1 MFVGTKIH
9 TGGGGV
15 LIQLARWT
23 LPRVLTFVN
32 APFCRF
38 QMNSIDW
45 NQFHTPQ
52 EAIEYCEGAIGQDP
66 PKWAEGYQ
74 AINCFRRRLSSLT
87 QPLGAGLMTPYHL
100 ELIRQTFDG
109 LFRPSSPDSAGKDLL
124 LDIGGE
130 EDEPEREEPSS
141 PAPAATHTAPGAP
154 PAPTPTAPKAPTALT
169 ARPTTPASGAVE
181 HKDKGTGAARPIL
194 DDDDVP
200 SPPKPKKAAPAAAKP
215 KKDREAPEEARR
227 RPRWPPMEI
236 SSSSSDEG
244 GRAPE
249 PKAKAERK
257 RARPTDPDDFSPE
270 AARQV
275 LQAHVLLSSI
285 DPCPSLA
292 RPLAYERLGAIV
304 EWFEKLGAAVLFSI
318 IVQTSALDEA
328 RYQVVDGS
336 HRFQVARIIVDPR
349 RVSELPPEITAEQ
362 RTELRQRVEKLN
374 KLHPRSGRSL
384 ARCLRP
390 HNNAPLPP
398 AQHLKEDYIDVAVYN
413 TLDPEAM
420 LELQHRVNLLTHDA
434 RFGSS
439 TFDVLLN
446 LKRASLQA
454 PKRYIRED
462 PDFATHLEP
471 ALKELH
477 FPKGEDAPAK
487 LVKILECFSLE
498 MLCALSQLPVERQP
512 SATNLWRIFEARDA
526 EMNRWLARA
535 MLEGSFS
542 GSEATSTAAADLK
555 KPIRQAE
562 QTFMLLEAHDAAEVA
577 AGDHPPVL
585 YLPPD
590 EAAREILR
598 CHLVRTETFAFMN
611 CLNVRPFPFRKGKVR
626 LPAFS
631 EELGCPFERLNETD
645 VGNMPQEITFMDGRR
660 LSEFELV
667 LGYWLGW
674 CAAQLPPAMQDYLMP
689 EHCPYARLWEE
700 MGHHDIPRASK
711 RMLKTVDRELR
722 EERRALRE
730 EAASEHPEPPK
741 SEPAKRATLKALLSQ
756 AEPTSEAEAKA
767 AEADDEY
774 EVKACALPPESA
786 TEEAQPSPNPAIT
799 TLAHRAIHWLIHLH
813 SAFSGSLLRLK
824 LSPRPILLQFAGQFF
839 PHHPSFPQVPEL
851 SSHIHSSHSANI
863 LFVPAISS
871 QTLDS
876 IDSRVNSYP
885 FLPYFIHQ
893 RFSPNQLHH
902 LIPYPAHLH

>member
-1 MFVGTKIH
+1 
-9 TGGGGV
+9 
-15 LIQLARWT
+15 
-23 LPRVLTFVN
+23 
-32 APFCRF
+32 
-38 QMNSIDW
+38 MNSIDW
-45 NQFHTPQ
+45 NQFHTPKK
-52 EAIEYCEGAIGQDP
+52 P
-66 PKWAEGYQ
+66 
-74 AINCFRRRLSSLT
+74 LSIARVRSARTPEMGRGLPGDQLLPST
-87 QPLGAGLMTPYHL
+87 PLLPHPAVGRGLMTPHHL

-141 PAPAATHTAPGAP
+141 PAPPPRTPHQERP

-215 KKDREAPEEARR
+215 KKDREAPKKARR
-227 RPRWPPMEI
+227 RPRWPPSPRRRPPRRRRPRPRPPPPARRKPGPPHEAKEAAEAKG
-236 SSSSSDEG
+236 SDDAPRRTPGRGTGTSTRPQWRSPPRRRTRAAVPRTQGE
-244 GRAPE
+244 GRAQ
-249 PKAKAERK
+249 

-275 LQAHVLLSSI
+275 LQGSSISLSEKCHGKRAHVLLSSI

-349 RVSELPPEITAEQ
+349 RGGEAQQATPQI
-362 RTELRQRVEKLN
+362 R
-374 KLHPRSGRSL
+374 
-384 ARCLRP
+384 
-390 HNNAPLPP
+390 
-398 AQHLKEDYIDVAVYN
+398 QHLKEDYIDVAVYN

-446 LKRASLQA
+446 LKRASLQ
-454 PKRYIRED
+454 RYIRED

-577 AGDHPPVL
+577 AGDHPP
-585 YLPPD
+585 
-590 EAAREILR
+590 
-598 CHLVRTETFAFMN
+598 
-611 CLNVRPFPFRKGKVR
+611 GKVR

-631 EELGCPFERLNETD
+631 EELGELGCPFERLNETD

-660 LSEFELV
+660 LR
-667 LGYWLGW
+667 
-674 CAAQLPPAMQDYLMP
+674 DYLMP

-700 MGHHDIPRASK
+700 MGHHDIP
-711 RMLKTVDRELR
+711 
-722 EERRALRE
+722 
-730 EAASEHPEPPK
+730 
-741 SEPAKRATLKALLSQ
+741 
-756 AEPTSEAEAKA
+756 
-767 AEADDEY
+767 
-774 EVKACALPPESA
+774 
-786 TEEAQPSPNPAIT
+786 
-799 TLAHRAIHWLIHLH
+799 
-813 SAFSGSLLRLK
+813 
-824 LSPRPILLQFAGQFF
+824 
-839 PHHPSFPQVPEL
+839 
-851 SSHIHSSHSANI
+851 
-863 LFVPAISS
+863 VPAS
-871 QTLDS
+871 
-876 IDSRVNSYP
+876 
-885 FLPYFIHQ
+885 
-893 RFSPNQLHH
+893 
-902 LIPYPAHLH
+902 AC

>member
-1 MFVGTKIH
+1 MFVGGTKIH

-130 EDEPEREEPSS
+130 EDAR
-141 PAPAATHTAPGAP
+141 TRGALVSRP
-154 PAPTPTAPKAPTALT
+154 RRHAHRTRSAPAPTPTAPKAPTALT
-169 ARPTTPASGAVE
+169 AQ
-181 HKDKGTGAARPIL
+181 
-194 DDDDVP
+194 
-200 SPPKPKKAAPAAAKP
+200 AAPAAAKP
-215 KKDREAPEEARR
+215 KKDREAPEEGKKAAPVAAKSKKEAAKEAKAAAPAPPPPARR
-227 RPRWPPMEI
+227 KPGPPHEAKEAAEAKGSDDAPRRTPGRGTGTSTRPQWRSPPRRRTRAAVPRTQGEGRAQAGPA
-236 SSSSSDEG
+236 DRPGRLLPG
-244 GRAPE
+244 GRSPSTAGLFDRSLSE
-249 PKAKAERK
+249 KCHGK
-257 RARPTDPDDFSPE
+257 R
-270 AARQV
+270 
-275 LQAHVLLSSI
+275 AHVLLSSI

-374 KLHPRSGRSL
+374 KLHPQIR
-384 ARCLRP
+384 
-390 HNNAPLPP
+390 
-398 AQHLKEDYIDVAVYN
+398 QHLKEDYIDVAVYN

-498 MLCALSQLPVERQP
+498 MLCAL
-512 SATNLWRIFEARDA
+512 
-526 EMNRWLARA
+526 
-535 MLEGSFS
+535 
-542 GSEATSTAAADLK
+542 
-555 KPIRQAE
+555 
-562 QTFMLLEAHDAAEVA
+562 
-577 AGDHPPVL
+577 
-585 YLPPD
+585 
-590 EAAREILR
+590 
-598 CHLVRTETFAFMN
+598 
-611 CLNVRPFPFRKGKVR
+611 
-626 LPAFS
+626 PAP
-631 EELGCPFERLNETD
+631 G
-645 VGNMPQEITFMDGRR
+645 
-660 LSEFELV
+660 
-667 LGYWLGW
+667 
-674 CAAQLPPAMQDYLMP
+674 
-689 EHCPYARLWEE
+689 
-700 MGHHDIPRASK
+700 
-711 RMLKTVDRELR
+711 
-722 EERRALRE
+722 
-730 EAASEHPEPPK
+730 
-741 SEPAKRATLKALLSQ
+741 
-756 AEPTSEAEAKA
+756 
-767 AEADDEY
+767 
-774 EVKACALPPESA
+774 
-786 TEEAQPSPNPAIT
+786 
-799 TLAHRAIHWLIHLH
+799 
-813 SAFSGSLLRLK
+813 
-824 LSPRPILLQFAGQFF
+824 
-839 PHHPSFPQVPEL
+839 
-851 SSHIHSSHSANI
+851 
-863 LFVPAISS
+863 
-871 QTLDS
+871 
-876 IDSRVNSYP
+876 
-885 FLPYFIHQ
+885 
-893 RFSPNQLHH
+893 
-902 LIPYPAHLH
+902 

>member
-1 MFVGTKIH
+1 
-9 TGGGGV
+9 
-15 LIQLARWT
+15 
-23 LPRVLTFVN
+23 
-32 APFCRF
+32 
-38 QMNSIDW
+38 MNSIDW
-45 NQFHTPQ
+45 NQFHTPKK
-52 EAIEYCEGAIGQDP
+52 P
-66 PKWAEGYQ
+66 
-74 AINCFRRRLSSLT
+74 LSIARVRSARTPEMGRGLPGD
-87 QPLGAGLMTPYHL
+87 QLPLGAGLMTPYHL

-141 PAPAATHTAPGAP
+141 PAPPPRTPHQERPCPDPYRPEGPDRPDPG
-154 PAPTPTAPKAPTALT
+154 
-169 ARPTTPASGAVE
+169 
-181 HKDKGTGAARPIL
+181 PIL

-215 KKDREAPEEARR
+215 KKDREAPKKARR
-227 RPRWPPMEI
+227 RPRWPP
-236 SSSSSDEG
+236 
-244 GRAPE
+244 RRPCPE

-275 LQAHVLLSSI
+275 LQGGLFDLSLSEKCHGKRAHVLLSSI

-374 KLHPRSGRSL
+374 KLHPQIR
-384 ARCLRP
+384 
-390 HNNAPLPP
+390 
-398 AQHLKEDYIDVAVYN
+398 QHLKEDYIDVAVYN

-577 AGDHPPVL
+577 AGDHP
-585 YLPPD
+585 
-590 EAAREILR
+590 
-598 CHLVRTETFAFMN
+598 HLAFMN

-631 EELGCPFERLNETD
+631 EELGELGCPFERLNETD

-700 MGHHDIPRASK
+700 MGHHDIP
-711 RMLKTVDRELR
+711 
-722 EERRALRE
+722 
-730 EAASEHPEPPK
+730 
-741 SEPAKRATLKALLSQ
+741 
-756 AEPTSEAEAKA
+756 
-767 AEADDEY
+767 
-774 EVKACALPPESA
+774 
-786 TEEAQPSPNPAIT
+786 
-799 TLAHRAIHWLIHLH
+799 
-813 SAFSGSLLRLK
+813 
-824 LSPRPILLQFAGQFF
+824 
-839 PHHPSFPQVPEL
+839 
-851 SSHIHSSHSANI
+851 
-863 LFVPAISS
+863 VPAS
-871 QTLDS
+871 
-876 IDSRVNSYP
+876 
-885 FLPYFIHQ
+885 
-893 RFSPNQLHH
+893 
-902 LIPYPAHLH
+902 AC

>member
-1 MFVGTKIH
+1 
-9 TGGGGV
+9 
-15 LIQLARWT
+15 
-23 LPRVLTFVN
+23 
-32 APFCRF
+32 
-38 QMNSIDW
+38 MNSIDW
-45 NQFHTPQ
+45 NQFHTPKK
-52 EAIEYCEGAIGQDP
+52 P
-66 PKWAEGYQ
+66 
-74 AINCFRRRLSSLT
+74 LSIARVRSARTPEMGRGLPGD
-87 QPLGAGLMTPYHL
+87 QLPLGAGLMTPYHL

-141 PAPAATHTAPGAP
+141 PAPP
-154 PAPTPTAPKAPTALT
+154 PRTPHQE
-169 ARPTTPASGAVE
+169 RPCPDPYRPEGP
-181 HKDKGTGAARPIL
+181 DRPDRPIL

-215 KKDREAPEEARR
+215 KKDREAPKKARR
-227 RPRWPPMEI
+227 RPRWPPSPRRRPPRRRRPRPRPPPPARRKPGPPHEAKEAAEAKG
-236 SSSSSDEG
+236 SDDAPRRTPGRGTGTSTRPQWRSPPRRRTRAAVPRTQGEGRAQAGPADRPGRLLPG
-244 GRAPE
+244 GRSPSTACHG
-249 PKAKAERK
+249 K
-257 RARPTDPDDFSPE
+257 R
-270 AARQV
+270 
-275 LQAHVLLSSI
+275 AHVLLSSI

-577 AGDHPPVL
+577 AGDHP
-585 YLPPD
+585 
-590 EAAREILR
+590 
-598 CHLVRTETFAFMN
+598 HLAFMN

-631 EELGCPFERLNETD
+631 EELGELGCPFERLNETD

-700 MGHHDIPRASK
+700 MGHHDIP
-711 RMLKTVDRELR
+711 
-722 EERRALRE
+722 
-730 EAASEHPEPPK
+730 
-741 SEPAKRATLKALLSQ
+741 
-756 AEPTSEAEAKA
+756 
-767 AEADDEY
+767 
-774 EVKACALPPESA
+774 
-786 TEEAQPSPNPAIT
+786 
-799 TLAHRAIHWLIHLH
+799 
-813 SAFSGSLLRLK
+813 
-824 LSPRPILLQFAGQFF
+824 
-839 PHHPSFPQVPEL
+839 
-851 SSHIHSSHSANI
+851 
-863 LFVPAISS
+863 VPAS
-871 QTLDS
+871 
-876 IDSRVNSYP
+876 
-885 FLPYFIHQ
+885 
-893 RFSPNQLHH
+893 
-902 LIPYPAHLH
+902 AC

>member
-1 MFVGTKIH
+1 
-9 TGGGGV
+9 
-15 LIQLARWT
+15 
-23 LPRVLTFVN
+23 
-32 APFCRF
+32 
-38 QMNSIDW
+38 
-45 NQFHTPQ
+45 
-52 EAIEYCEGAIGQDP
+52 
-66 PKWAEGYQ
+66 
-74 AINCFRRRLSSLT
+74 
-87 QPLGAGLMTPYHL
+87 MTPYHL

-141 PAPAATHTAPGAP
+141 PAPP
-154 PAPTPTAPKAPTALT
+154 PRTPHQE
-169 ARPTTPASGAVE
+169 RPCPDPYRPEGP
-181 HKDKGTGAARPIL
+181 DRPDRPIL

-215 KKDREAPEEARR
+215 KKDREAPKKARR
-227 RPRWPPMEI
+227 RPRWPP
-236 SSSSSDEG
+236 
-244 GRAPE
+244 RRPCPE

-275 LQAHVLLSSI
+275 LQSVVDLVNAYLARHPPPTPARQVMQGLFDLSLSEKCHGKRAHVLLSSI

-374 KLHPRSGRSL
+374 KLHPQIR
-384 ARCLRP
+384 
-390 HNNAPLPP
+390 
-398 AQHLKEDYIDVAVYN
+398 QHLKEDYIDVAVYN

-577 AGDHPPVL
+577 AGDHPRP
-585 YLPPD
+585 LPAPD

-631 EELGCPFERLNETD
+631 EELGELGCPFERLNETD

-774 EVKACALPPESA
+774 EVQGMADVADSYHLQA
-786 TEEAQPSPNPAIT
+786 EAGQLRVDAMCG
-799 TLAHRAIHWLIHLH
+799 H
-813 SAFSGSLLRLK
+813 FSGRL
-824 LSPRPILLQFAGQFF
+824 FD
-839 PHHPSFPQVPEL
+839 
-851 SSHIHSSHSANI
+851 SA
-863 LFVPAISS
+863 
-871 QTLDS
+871 
-876 IDSRVNSYP
+876 R
-885 FLPYFIHQ
+885 
-893 RFSPNQLHH
+893 
-902 LIPYPAHLH
+902 

>member
-1 MFVGTKIH
+1 MFVGGTKIH

-215 KKDREAPEEARR
+215 KKDREAPEEGKKAAPVAAKSKKEAAKEAKAAAPAPPPPARR
-227 RPRWPPMEI
+227 KPGPPHEAKEAAEAKGSDDAPQEDARPRHRHKHPAPVEI

-275 LQAHVLLSSI
+275 LQGGLFDLSLSEKCHGKRAHVLLSSI

-374 KLHPRSGRSL
+374 KLHPQIR
-384 ARCLRP
+384 
-390 HNNAPLPP
+390 
-398 AQHLKEDYIDVAVYN
+398 QHLKEDYIDVAVYN

-631 EELGCPFERLNETD
+631 EELGELGCPFERLNETD

-786 TEEAQPSPNPAIT
+786 TEEAQPS
-799 TLAHRAIHWLIHLH
+799 LICVGL
-813 SAFSGSLLRLK
+813 SYGSLRL
-824 LSPRPILLQFAGQFF
+824 
-839 PHHPSFPQVPEL
+839 
-851 SSHIHSSHSANI
+851 
-863 LFVPAISS
+863 
-871 QTLDS
+871 
-876 IDSRVNSYP
+876 
-885 FLPYFIHQ
+885 
-893 RFSPNQLHH
+893 
-902 LIPYPAHLH
+902 

>member
-1 MFVGTKIH
+1 MTGPYLHRTSGSVLNSFFV
-9 TGGGGV
+9 
-15 LIQLARWT
+15 R
-23 LPRVLTFVN
+23 
-32 APFCRF
+32 
-38 QMNSIDW
+38 
-45 NQFHTPQ
+45 
-52 EAIEYCEGAIGQDP
+52 
-66 PKWAEGYQ
+66 
-74 AINCFRRRLSSLT
+74 
-87 QPLGAGLMTPYHL
+87 
-100 ELIRQTFDG
+100 
-109 LFRPSSPDSAGKDLL
+109 
-124 LDIGGE
+124 
-130 EDEPEREEPSS
+130 S

-215 KKDREAPEEARR
+215 KKDREAPEEGKKAAPVAAKSKKEAAKEAKAAAPAPPPARR
-227 RPRWPPMEI
+227 KPGPPHEAKEAAEAKGSDDAPRRTPGRGTGTSTRPQWRSPPRRRTRAAVPRTQGEGRAQAGPT
-236 SSSSSDEG
+236 DRPGRLLPG
-244 GRAPE
+244 GRSPSTACHG
-249 PKAKAERK
+249 K
-257 RARPTDPDDFSPE
+257 R
-270 AARQV
+270 
-275 LQAHVLLSSI
+275 AHVLLSSI

-374 KLHPRSGRSL
+374 KLHPRSGRRTTSTW
-384 ARCLRP
+384 P
-390 HNNAPLPP
+390 FT
-398 AQHLKEDYIDVAVYN
+398 

-446 LKRASLQA
+446 LKRASSKSVVSRLLIIITPPPRPYQA

-562 QTFMLLEAHDAAEVA
+562 QTFMLLEAHDAAAEVA

-631 EELGCPFERLNETD
+631 EELGELGCPFERLNETD

-786 TEEAQPSPNPAIT
+786 TEEAQPSQEVCALGSEQAVRRPAPQTIEQIVRNALRT
-799 TLAHRAIHWLIHLH
+799 NLGNNELEMLIYCFIIGAMSTSVLDSPAPGQALAPAPG
-813 SAFSGSLLRLK
+813 SADPVAAVAPAPLVP
-824 LSPRPILLQFAGQFF
+824 SPVVGGAAEEAVAGQN
-839 PHHPSFPQVPEL
+839 PPP
-851 SSHIHSSHSANI
+851 
-863 LFVPAISS
+863 
-871 QTLDS
+871 
-876 IDSRVNSYP
+876 
-885 FLPYFIHQ
+885 
-893 RFSPNQLHH
+893 
-902 LIPYPAHLH
+902 

>member
-130 EDEPEREEPSS
+130 EDEPEREEPRPYLHRTSGS
-141 PAPAATHTAPGAP
+141 VLNSFFVRPRP
-154 PAPTPTAPKAPTALT
+154 PRP

-215 KKDREAPEEARR
+215 KKDREAPKKARR
-227 RPRWPPMEI
+227 RPRWPP
-236 SSSSSDEG
+236 
-244 GRAPE
+244 RRPCPE

-257 RARPTDPDDFSPE
+257 RARPTDPDDFSRRPLAKYCSPSLISSMRTLRATLLLPPRSPSNAGLFDLSLSE
-270 AARQV
+270 KCHGKR
-275 LQAHVLLSSI
+275 AHVLLSSI

-349 RVSELPPEITAEQ
+349 RGGEAQQATPQI
-362 RTELRQRVEKLN
+362 R
-374 KLHPRSGRSL
+374 
-384 ARCLRP
+384 
-390 HNNAPLPP
+390 
-398 AQHLKEDYIDVAVYN
+398 QHLKEDYIDVAVYN

-577 AGDHPPVL
+577 AGDHP
-585 YLPPD
+585 
-590 EAAREILR
+590 
-598 CHLVRTETFAFMN
+598 
-611 CLNVRPFPFRKGKVR
+611 GKVR

-631 EELGCPFERLNETD
+631 EELGELGCPFERLNETD

-700 MGHHDIPRASK
+700 MGHHDIP
-711 RMLKTVDRELR
+711 
-722 EERRALRE
+722 
-730 EAASEHPEPPK
+730 
-741 SEPAKRATLKALLSQ
+741 
-756 AEPTSEAEAKA
+756 
-767 AEADDEY
+767 
-774 EVKACALPPESA
+774 
-786 TEEAQPSPNPAIT
+786 
-799 TLAHRAIHWLIHLH
+799 
-813 SAFSGSLLRLK
+813 
-824 LSPRPILLQFAGQFF
+824 
-839 PHHPSFPQVPEL
+839 
-851 SSHIHSSHSANI
+851 
-863 LFVPAISS
+863 VPAS
-871 QTLDS
+871 
-876 IDSRVNSYP
+876 
-885 FLPYFIHQ
+885 
-893 RFSPNQLHH
+893 
-902 LIPYPAHLH
+902 AC

>member
-1 MFVGTKIH
+1 
-9 TGGGGV
+9 
-15 LIQLARWT
+15 
-23 LPRVLTFVN
+23 
-32 APFCRF
+32 
-38 QMNSIDW
+38 MNSIDW
-45 NQFHTPQ
+45 NQFHTPKK
-52 EAIEYCEGAIGQDP
+52 P
-66 PKWAEGYQ
+66 
-74 AINCFRRRLSSLT
+74 LSIARVRSARTPEMGRGLPGDQLLPST
-87 QPLGAGLMTPYHL
+87 PLLPHPADLGAGLMTPYHL

-124 LDIGGE
+124 LDIGL
-130 EDEPEREEPSS
+130 PPRRHAHRTRS
-141 PAPAATHTAPGAP
+141 A
-154 PAPTPTAPKAPTALT
+154 PAPTPTAPKAPTAPT
-169 ARPTTPASGAVE
+169 PARPTTPASGAVE

-215 KKDREAPEEARR
+215 KKDREAPKKARR
-227 RPRWPPMEI
+227 RPRWPPSPRRRPPRRRRPRPRPPPPARRKPGPPHEAKEAAEAKGSDDAPQEDARPRHRHKHPAPVEI

-244 GRAPE
+244 GRAPN
-249 PKAKAERK
+249 PRRRPSASGPG
-257 RARPTDPDDFSPE
+257 RPTRTTSPRRPLAKYCRGSSISLSE
-270 AARQV
+270 KCHGKR
-275 LQAHVLLSSI
+275 AHVLLSSI

-384 ARCLRP
+384 ARSP
-390 HNNAPLPP
+390 EGGH
-398 AQHLKEDYIDVAVYN
+398 IDVAVYN

-498 MLCALSQLPVERQP
+498 MLCPLPAPGQGCGDESVACSRHVG
-512 SATNLWRIFEARDA
+512 
-526 EMNRWLARA
+526 
-535 MLEGSFS
+535 GSFS

-577 AGDHPPVL
+577 AGDHPRP
-585 YLPPD
+585 LPAPD

-631 EELGCPFERLNETD
+631 EELGELGCPFERLNETD

-660 LSEFELV
+660 LR
-667 LGYWLGW
+667 
-674 CAAQLPPAMQDYLMP
+674 DYLMP

-700 MGHHDIPRASK
+700 MGHHDIP
-711 RMLKTVDRELR
+711 
-722 EERRALRE
+722 
-730 EAASEHPEPPK
+730 
-741 SEPAKRATLKALLSQ
+741 
-756 AEPTSEAEAKA
+756 
-767 AEADDEY
+767 
-774 EVKACALPPESA
+774 
-786 TEEAQPSPNPAIT
+786 
-799 TLAHRAIHWLIHLH
+799 
-813 SAFSGSLLRLK
+813 
-824 LSPRPILLQFAGQFF
+824 
-839 PHHPSFPQVPEL
+839 
-851 SSHIHSSHSANI
+851 
-863 LFVPAISS
+863 VPAS
-871 QTLDS
+871 
-876 IDSRVNSYP
+876 
-885 FLPYFIHQ
+885 
-893 RFSPNQLHH
+893 
-902 LIPYPAHLH
+902 AC

>member
-1 MFVGTKIH
+1 MKNDAQKAESTAGTDMTCQILLIKFLDVSAVLRACCASVHSFLVWVSIEIEFFEVVFRH
-9 TGGGGV
+9 HPKCFFDETHRFASSEPVSRCLSGV
-15 LIQLARWT
+15 LKSIPA
-23 LPRVLTFVN
+23 
-32 APFCRF
+32 
-38 QMNSIDW
+38 MNSIDW
-45 NQFHTPQ
+45 NQFHTPKKPLSIARVRSARTPEMGRGLPGDQ
-52 EAIEYCEGAIGQDP
+52 LLPSTPLLPHPAVGRGARDALP
-66 PKWAEGYQ
+66 
-74 AINCFRRRLSSLT
+74 S
-87 QPLGAGLMTPYHL
+87 GADSTD
-100 ELIRQTFDG
+100 FDG

-141 PAPAATHTAPGAP
+141 PAPP
-154 PAPTPTAPKAPTALT
+154 PRTPHQERPCPDPYRPKAPTALT

-200 SPPKPKKAAPAAAKP
+200 SPPKPKAAPAAAKP
-215 KKDREAPEEARR
+215 KKDREAPKRQEGGPGGRQPGPPHEAKEAAEAKGSDDAPRRTPGRGTGTSTRPQWRSPPRRRTRAAVPPNPRR
-227 RPRWPPMEI
+227 RPSASGP
-236 SSSSSDEG
+236 G
-244 GRAPE
+244 
-249 PKAKAERK
+249 
-257 RARPTDPDDFSPE
+257 RPTRTTSPRRPLAKYCRGSSISLSE
-270 AARQV
+270 KCHGKR
-275 LQAHVLLSSI
+275 AHVLLSSI

-336 HRFQVARIIVDPR
+336 HR
-349 RVSELPPEITAEQ
+349 TADRASPKGGEAQ
-362 RTELRQRVEKLN
+362 QATPQIR
-374 KLHPRSGRSL
+374 
-384 ARCLRP
+384 
-390 HNNAPLPP
+390 
-398 AQHLKEDYIDVAVYN
+398 QHLKEDYIDVAVYN

-577 AGDHPPVL
+577 AGDHPRP
-585 YLPPD
+585 LPAPD

-631 EELGCPFERLNETD
+631 EELGELGCPFERLNETD

-700 MGHHDIPRASK
+700 MGHHDIP
-711 RMLKTVDRELR
+711 
-722 EERRALRE
+722 
-730 EAASEHPEPPK
+730 
-741 SEPAKRATLKALLSQ
+741 
-756 AEPTSEAEAKA
+756 
-767 AEADDEY
+767 
-774 EVKACALPPESA
+774 
-786 TEEAQPSPNPAIT
+786 
-799 TLAHRAIHWLIHLH
+799 
-813 SAFSGSLLRLK
+813 
-824 LSPRPILLQFAGQFF
+824 
-839 PHHPSFPQVPEL
+839 
-851 SSHIHSSHSANI
+851 
-863 LFVPAISS
+863 VPAS
-871 QTLDS
+871 
-876 IDSRVNSYP
+876 
-885 FLPYFIHQ
+885 
-893 RFSPNQLHH
+893 
-902 LIPYPAHLH
+902 AC

>member
-1 MFVGTKIH
+1 
-9 TGGGGV
+9 
-15 LIQLARWT
+15 
-23 LPRVLTFVN
+23 
-32 APFCRF
+32 
-38 QMNSIDW
+38 MNSIDW
-45 NQFHTPQ
+45 NQFHTPKKPLSI
-52 EAIEYCEGAIGQDP
+52 ARVRSART

-141 PAPAATHTAPGAP
+141 PAPP
-154 PAPTPTAPKAPTALT
+154 PRTPHQERPCPDPYRPEGPRPPRP
-169 ARPTTPASGAVE
+169 RPTTPASGAVE
-181 HKDKGTGAARPIL
+181 HKDKGTARPIL

-215 KKDREAPEEARR
+215 KKDREAPKKARR
-227 RPRWPPMEI
+227 RPRWPP
-236 SSSSSDEG
+236 
-244 GRAPE
+244 RRPCPE

-257 RARPTDPDDFSPE
+257 RARPTDPDDFSRRPLAKYCRGSSISLSE
-270 AARQV
+270 KCHGKR
-275 LQAHVLLSSI
+275 AHVLLSSI

-374 KLHPRSGRSL
+374 KLHPQIR
-384 ARCLRP
+384 
-390 HNNAPLPP
+390 
-398 AQHLKEDYIDVAVYN
+398 QHLKEDYIDVAVYN

-487 LVKILECFSLE
+487 LVKILECFSWR
-498 MLCALSQLPVERQP
+498 CS
-512 SATNLWRIFEARDA
+512 TNLWRIFEARDA

-577 AGDHPPVL
+577 AGDHPRP
-585 YLPPD
+585 LPAPD

-631 EELGCPFERLNETD
+631 EELGELGCPFERLNETD

-660 LSEFELV
+660 LR
-667 LGYWLGW
+667 
-674 CAAQLPPAMQDYLMP
+674 DYLMP

-700 MGHHDIPRASK
+700 MGHHDIP
-711 RMLKTVDRELR
+711 
-722 EERRALRE
+722 
-730 EAASEHPEPPK
+730 
-741 SEPAKRATLKALLSQ
+741 
-756 AEPTSEAEAKA
+756 
-767 AEADDEY
+767 
-774 EVKACALPPESA
+774 
-786 TEEAQPSPNPAIT
+786 
-799 TLAHRAIHWLIHLH
+799 
-813 SAFSGSLLRLK
+813 
-824 LSPRPILLQFAGQFF
+824 
-839 PHHPSFPQVPEL
+839 
-851 SSHIHSSHSANI
+851 
-863 LFVPAISS
+863 VPAS
-871 QTLDS
+871 
-876 IDSRVNSYP
+876 
-885 FLPYFIHQ
+885 
-893 RFSPNQLHH
+893 
-902 LIPYPAHLH
+902 AC

>member
-1 MFVGTKIH
+1 MKLIDLHHQNPYRDKSNFSGWW
-9 TGGGGV
+9 

-74 AINCFRRRLSSLT
+74 AINCFRRRLYSLT
-87 QPLGAGLMTPYHL
+87 QPLGAGLVTPYHL

-130 EDEPEREEPSS
+130 ERNRTRGALVSRPRRHAHRTRSAPCPDPYRPE
-141 PAPAATHTAPGAP
+141 A
-154 PAPTPTAPKAPTALT
+154 PTAPT
-169 ARPTTPASGAVE
+169 
-181 HKDKGTGAARPIL
+181 
-194 DDDDVP
+194 
-200 SPPKPKKAAPAAAKP
+200 SPQEGS
-215 KKDREAPEEARR
+215 RGPEEAEGGPGGRQVKKEAARRR
-227 RPRWPPMEI
+227 RPRPRPPPPARRKPGPPHEAKEAAEAKGSDDAPQDDARPRHRHKHQAPVEI

-275 LQAHVLLSSI
+275 LQSVVDLVNAYLARHPPSSHPARQCHGKRAHVLLSSI

-374 KLHPRSGRSL
+374 KLHPQIR
-384 ARCLRP
+384 
-390 HNNAPLPP
+390 
-398 AQHLKEDYIDVAVYN
+398 QHLKEDYIDVAVSN

-454 PKRYIRED
+454 PKRYVRED

-555 KPIRQAE
+555 KPIRQAL

-631 EELGCPFERLNETD
+631 EELGELGCPFERLNETD
-645 VGNMPQEITFMDGRR
+645 VLNLPPEITFMDGRR
-660 LSEFELV
+660 LTDFELV

-722 EERRALRE
+722 EEKRALRE

-767 AEADDEY
+767 AESDDDY

-786 TEEAQPSPNPAIT
+786 TEEAQPSADLENRPQ
-799 TLAHRAIHWLIHLH
+799 
-813 SAFSGSLLRLK
+813 AFLEK
-824 LSPRPILLQFAGQFF
+824 TPRTP
-839 PHHPSFPQVPEL
+839 PEQEL
-851 SSHIHSSHSANI
+851 
-863 LFVPAISS
+863 
-871 QTLDS
+871 
-876 IDSRVNSYP
+876 
-885 FLPYFIHQ
+885 
-893 RFSPNQLHH
+893 
-902 LIPYPAHLH
+902 

>member
-1 MFVGTKIH
+1 MFVGGTKIH

-23 LPRVLTFVN
+23 LPRVLTF
-32 APFCRF
+32 
-38 QMNSIDW
+38 
-45 NQFHTPQ
+45 
-52 EAIEYCEGAIGQDP
+52 
-66 PKWAEGYQ
+66 
-74 AINCFRRRLSSLT
+74 
-87 QPLGAGLMTPYHL
+87 
-100 ELIRQTFDG
+100 TFDG

-215 KKDREAPEEARR
+215 KKDREAPKKARR
-227 RPRWPPMEI
+227 RPRWPP
-236 SSSSSDEG
+236 
-244 GRAPE
+244 RRPCPE

-275 LQAHVLLSSI
+275 LQSVVDLVNAYLARHPPSSHPARQVMQSVVDIVNAYLATPCLLPPLVTCFHRFPFLNKLLTAHSFRFVRVVGGLFDLSLSEKCHGKRAHVLLSSI

-349 RVSELPPEITAEQ
+349 RGGEAQQATPQI
-362 RTELRQRVEKLN
+362 R
-374 KLHPRSGRSL
+374 
-384 ARCLRP
+384 
-390 HNNAPLPP
+390 
-398 AQHLKEDYIDVAVYN
+398 QHLKEDYIDVAVYN

-577 AGDHPPVL
+577 AGDHPRPQ
-585 YLPPD
+585 PAPD

-611 CLNVRPFPFRKGKVR
+611 CLNVRPFPFRKGK
-626 LPAFS
+626 
-631 EELGCPFERLNETD
+631 TD

-700 MGHHDIPRASK
+700 MGHHDIP
-711 RMLKTVDRELR
+711 
-722 EERRALRE
+722 
-730 EAASEHPEPPK
+730 
-741 SEPAKRATLKALLSQ
+741 
-756 AEPTSEAEAKA
+756 
-767 AEADDEY
+767 
-774 EVKACALPPESA
+774 
-786 TEEAQPSPNPAIT
+786 
-799 TLAHRAIHWLIHLH
+799 
-813 SAFSGSLLRLK
+813 
-824 LSPRPILLQFAGQFF
+824 
-839 PHHPSFPQVPEL
+839 
-851 SSHIHSSHSANI
+851 
-863 LFVPAISS
+863 VPAS
-871 QTLDS
+871 
-876 IDSRVNSYP
+876 
-885 FLPYFIHQ
+885 
-893 RFSPNQLHH
+893 
-902 LIPYPAHLH
+902 AC

>member
-1 MFVGTKIH
+1 
-9 TGGGGV
+9 
-15 LIQLARWT
+15 
-23 LPRVLTFVN
+23 
-32 APFCRF
+32 
-38 QMNSIDW
+38 MNSIDW

-130 EDEPEREEPSS
+130 EDERTRGALVSR
-141 PAPAATHTAPGAP
+141 PAATHTAPGAP
-154 PAPTPTAPKAPTALT
+154 LPRPTAPKAPTALT

-181 HKDKGTGAARPIL
+181 HKEQGNRSRSAVCRSGIL

-215 KKDREAPEEARR
+215 RRIARPRRRQEGGPGGRQVQKEAAKEAKAAAPAPPPARR
-227 RPRWPPMEI
+227 KPGPPHEAKAAEAKG
-236 SSSSSDEG
+236 SDDAPG
-244 GRAPE
+244 GRQAAAPAQA
-249 PKAKAERK
+249 PGPSGDLLLV

-275 LQAHVLLSSI
+275 LQGLFDRSLSEKCHGKRAHVLLSSI

-349 RVSELPPEITAEQ
+349 RGGAQQATPQI
-362 RTELRQRVEKLN
+362 R
-374 KLHPRSGRSL
+374 
-384 ARCLRP
+384 
-390 HNNAPLPP
+390 
-398 AQHLKEDYIDVAVYN
+398 QHLKEDYIDVAVYN

-498 MLCALSQLPVERQP
+498 MLCALSAP
-512 SATNLWRIFEARDA
+512 
-526 EMNRWLARA
+526 
-535 MLEGSFS
+535 G
-542 GSEATSTAAADLK
+542 
-555 KPIRQAE
+555 
-562 QTFMLLEAHDAAEVA
+562 
-577 AGDHPPVL
+577 
-585 YLPPD
+585 
-590 EAAREILR
+590 
-598 CHLVRTETFAFMN
+598 
-611 CLNVRPFPFRKGKVR
+611 
-626 LPAFS
+626 
-631 EELGCPFERLNETD
+631 
-645 VGNMPQEITFMDGRR
+645 
-660 LSEFELV
+660 
-667 LGYWLGW
+667 
-674 CAAQLPPAMQDYLMP
+674 
-689 EHCPYARLWEE
+689 
-700 MGHHDIPRASK
+700 
-711 RMLKTVDRELR
+711 
-722 EERRALRE
+722 
-730 EAASEHPEPPK
+730 
-741 SEPAKRATLKALLSQ
+741 
-756 AEPTSEAEAKA
+756 
-767 AEADDEY
+767 
-774 EVKACALPPESA
+774 
-786 TEEAQPSPNPAIT
+786 
-799 TLAHRAIHWLIHLH
+799 
-813 SAFSGSLLRLK
+813 
-824 LSPRPILLQFAGQFF
+824 
-839 PHHPSFPQVPEL
+839 
-851 SSHIHSSHSANI
+851 
-863 LFVPAISS
+863 
-871 QTLDS
+871 
-876 IDSRVNSYP
+876 
-885 FLPYFIHQ
+885 
-893 RFSPNQLHH
+893 
-902 LIPYPAHLH
+902 

>member
-1 MFVGTKIH
+1 MFVGGTKIH

-141 PAPAATHTAPGAP
+141 PAPP
-154 PAPTPTAPKAPTALT
+154 PRTPHQE
-169 ARPTTPASGAVE
+169 RPCPDPYRPEGP
-181 HKDKGTGAARPIL
+181 DRPDRPIL

-215 KKDREAPEEARR
+215 KKDREAPKKARR
-227 RPRWPPMEI
+227 RPRLGRPHEAKEAAEAKARTTPP
-236 SSSSSDEG
+236 G
-244 GRAPE
+244 GRQAAAPAQAPGPSGDLLLVVGRGRPCPE

-275 LQAHVLLSSI
+275 LQGGLFDLSLSEKCHGKRAHVLLSSI

-374 KLHPRSGRSL
+374 KLHPQIR
-384 ARCLRP
+384 
-390 HNNAPLPP
+390 
-398 AQHLKEDYIDVAVYN
+398 QHLKEDYIDVAVYN

-512 SATNLWRIFEARDA
+512 SATNLWRIFEVR
-526 EMNRWLARA
+526 MHQPFPRCRSLVLRPP
-535 MLEGSFS
+535 
-542 GSEATSTAAADLK
+542 TAAADLK

-577 AGDHPPVL
+577 AGDHPRP
-585 YLPPD
+585 LPAPD

-631 EELGCPFERLNETD
+631 EELGELGCPFERLNETD

-660 LSEFELV
+660 LRVRVGPRLLAGV
-667 LGYWLGW
+667 VRGTTATGNAGLPDARALPVRPALGGDG
-674 CAAQLPPAMQDYLMP
+674 PPR
-689 EHCPYARLWEE
+689 H
-700 MGHHDIPRASK
+700 PRASK

-786 TEEAQPSPNPAIT
+786 TEEAQPSCGCDSAHGIGREPIEERRAT
-799 TLAHRAIHWLIHLH
+799 MRLAGACWD
-813 SAFSGSLLRLK
+813 
-824 LSPRPILLQFAGQFF
+824 LSIPERGTRVHKYARVPDVSQFVVVSDPCTSDPKQ
-839 PHHPSFPQVPEL
+839 E
-851 SSHIHSSHSANI
+851 
-863 LFVPAISS
+863 
-871 QTLDS
+871 
-876 IDSRVNSYP
+876 
-885 FLPYFIHQ
+885 
-893 RFSPNQLHH
+893 
-902 LIPYPAHLH
+902 

>member
-1 MFVGTKIH
+1 MY
-9 TGGGGV
+9 
-15 LIQLARWT
+15 
-23 LPRVLTFVN
+23 
-32 APFCRF
+32 
-38 QMNSIDW
+38 D
-45 NQFHTPQ
+45 
-52 EAIEYCEGAIGQDP
+52 
-66 PKWAEGYQ
+66 
-74 AINCFRRRLSSLT
+74 
-87 QPLGAGLMTPYHL
+87 
-100 ELIRQTFDG
+100 
-109 LFRPSSPDSAGKDLL
+109 
-124 LDIGGE
+124 
-130 EDEPEREEPSS
+130 
-141 PAPAATHTAPGAP
+141 THT
-154 PAPTPTAPKAPTALT
+154 
-169 ARPTTPASGAVE
+169 
-181 HKDKGTGAARPIL
+181 
-194 DDDDVP
+194 
-200 SPPKPKKAAPAAAKP
+200 
-215 KKDREAPEEARR
+215 
-227 RPRWPPMEI
+227 
-236 SSSSSDEG
+236 
-244 GRAPE
+244 
-249 PKAKAERK
+249 
-257 RARPTDPDDFSPE
+257 ARPTDPDDFSPE

-275 LQAHVLLSSI
+275 LHSSISLSEKCHGKRAHVLLSSI

-374 KLHPRSGRSL
+374 KLHPRSGRRTTSTW
-384 ARCLRP
+384 P
-390 HNNAPLPP
+390 FT
-398 AQHLKEDYIDVAVYN
+398 

-446 LKRASLQA
+446 LKRASLQVC

-631 EELGCPFERLNETD
+631 EELGELGCPFERLNETD

-786 TEEAQPSPNPAIT
+786 TEEAQPSAMACEIT
-799 TLAHRAIHWLIHLH
+799 AVNDDLDDATIAFIEKHASILDEEDPFLCFIDELDDHRAIFRSMDQLSRLSFTSTMIPEFGKLFGYLVASEKRIPSTKLLQRISLSILRSAGGDQSLCCQKLAQLIQFICGATIFNLESSSKPVTVSRVSMATPVPARPVASVNPSTASPQSGLCPKSPSTVKQPPGKVTAHCIDP
-813 SAFSGSLLRLK
+813 SAAPLQLGGGTSRPLPDGTWGRGCPTPKKSQCKGIVFLSVQSFVPLFSLFLIYLLDPPYSLVPSSPVLFYLS
-824 LSPRPILLQFAGQFF
+824 LSP
-839 PHHPSFPQVPEL
+839 
-851 SSHIHSSHSANI
+851 
-863 LFVPAISS
+863 
-871 QTLDS
+871 
-876 IDSRVNSYP
+876 
-885 FLPYFIHQ
+885 
-893 RFSPNQLHH
+893 
-902 LIPYPAHLH
+902 

>member
-1 MFVGTKIH
+1 MFVGGTKIH

-154 PAPTPTAPKAPTALT
+154 PAPTPTAPKAPTAPT
-169 ARPTTPASGAVE
+169 PARPTTPASGAVE

-215 KKDREAPEEARR
+215 KKDREAPEEGKKAAPVAAKSKKEAAKEAKAAAPAPPPPARR
-227 RPRWPPMEI
+227 KPGPPHEAKEAAEAKGSDDAPQEDARPRHRHKHPAPVEI

-244 GRAPE
+244 GRAPN
-249 PKAKAERK
+249 PRRRPSASGPG
-257 RARPTDPDDFSPE
+257 RPTRTTSPGGRSPST
-270 AARQV
+270 ACHGKR
-275 LQAHVLLSSI
+275 AHVLLSSI

-498 MLCALSQLPVERQP
+498 MLCASPSSRLSDSRQP
-512 SATNLWRIFEARDA
+512 RTCGASLRDA

-577 AGDHPPVL
+577 AGDHPRP
-585 YLPPD
+585 LPAPD

-611 CLNVRPFPFRKGKVR
+611 CLNELG
-626 LPAFS
+626 
-631 EELGCPFERLNETD
+631 ELGCPFERLNETD

-700 MGHHDIPRASK
+700 MGHHDIP
-711 RMLKTVDRELR
+711 
-722 EERRALRE
+722 
-730 EAASEHPEPPK
+730 
-741 SEPAKRATLKALLSQ
+741 
-756 AEPTSEAEAKA
+756 
-767 AEADDEY
+767 
-774 EVKACALPPESA
+774 
-786 TEEAQPSPNPAIT
+786 
-799 TLAHRAIHWLIHLH
+799 
-813 SAFSGSLLRLK
+813 
-824 LSPRPILLQFAGQFF
+824 
-839 PHHPSFPQVPEL
+839 
-851 SSHIHSSHSANI
+851 
-863 LFVPAISS
+863 VPAS
-871 QTLDS
+871 
-876 IDSRVNSYP
+876 
-885 FLPYFIHQ
+885 
-893 RFSPNQLHH
+893 
-902 LIPYPAHLH
+902 AC

>member
-1 MFVGTKIH
+1 
-9 TGGGGV
+9 
-15 LIQLARWT
+15 
-23 LPRVLTFVN
+23 
-32 APFCRF
+32 
-38 QMNSIDW
+38 
-45 NQFHTPQ
+45 
-52 EAIEYCEGAIGQDP
+52 
-66 PKWAEGYQ
+66 
-74 AINCFRRRLSSLT
+74 
-87 QPLGAGLMTPYHL
+87 MTPYHL

-109 LFRPSSPDSAGKDLL
+109 LFRPSPDSAGKDLL

-130 EDEPEREEPSS
+130 DEAAS
-141 PAPAATHTAPGAP
+141 PRLRPRRHAPGAP

-215 KKDREAPEEARR
+215 KKDREAPKRQRR
-227 RPRWPPMEI
+227 RPRWPPRGCGGEGLGRRPREDARPRHRHNPAPVEI

-244 GRAPE
+244 GRPE

-257 RARPTDPDDFSPE
+257 RAGRPTRTTSPGGRSPST
-270 AARQV
+270 ACHGKR
-275 LQAHVLLSSI
+275 AHVLLSSI

-349 RVSELPPEITAEQ
+349 RGGEAQQATPQI
-362 RTELRQRVEKLN
+362 R
-374 KLHPRSGRSL
+374 
-384 ARCLRP
+384 
-390 HNNAPLPP
+390 
-398 AQHLKEDYIDVAVYN
+398 QHLKEDYIDVAVYN

-446 LKRASLQA
+446 LKRASLRRLSSPSIDYHHPTSRPPQA

-462 PDFATHLEP
+462 PDFATFGTRP
-471 ALKELH
+471 QGAAL
-477 FPKGEDAPAK
+477 PKGEDAPAK

-512 SATNLWRIFEARDA
+512 SATNLWRIFESACQPFPRCRSRPARQARDA

-535 MLEGSFS
+535 MLEGRSVVLRPPLLQRPIS
-542 GSEATSTAAADLK
+542 

-577 AGDHPPVL
+577 AGDHRP
-585 YLPPD
+585 LPAPD

-631 EELGCPFERLNETD
+631 EELGELGCPFERLNETD

-700 MGHHDIPRASK
+700 MGHHDIP
-711 RMLKTVDRELR
+711 
-722 EERRALRE
+722 
-730 EAASEHPEPPK
+730 
-741 SEPAKRATLKALLSQ
+741 
-756 AEPTSEAEAKA
+756 
-767 AEADDEY
+767 
-774 EVKACALPPESA
+774 
-786 TEEAQPSPNPAIT
+786 
-799 TLAHRAIHWLIHLH
+799 
-813 SAFSGSLLRLK
+813 
-824 LSPRPILLQFAGQFF
+824 
-839 PHHPSFPQVPEL
+839 
-851 SSHIHSSHSANI
+851 
-863 LFVPAISS
+863 VPAS
-871 QTLDS
+871 
-876 IDSRVNSYP
+876 
-885 FLPYFIHQ
+885 
-893 RFSPNQLHH
+893 
-902 LIPYPAHLH
+902 AC

>member
-1 MFVGTKIH
+1 MRT
-9 TGGGGV
+9 
-15 LIQLARWT
+15 LRAT
-23 LPRVLTFVN
+23 LPPPTTRDLFSSFPFLNKLLTAHSFRFVRVV
-32 APFCRF
+32 
-38 QMNSIDW
+38 
-45 NQFHTPQ
+45 
-52 EAIEYCEGAIGQDP
+52 G
-66 PKWAEGYQ
+66 
-74 AINCFRRRLSSLT
+74 
-87 QPLGAGLMTPYHL
+87 
-100 ELIRQTFDG
+100 G
-109 LFRPSSPDSAGKDLL
+109 LFDLSLSEKCHGK
-124 LDIGGE
+124 
-130 EDEPEREEPSS
+130 R
-141 PAPAATHTAPGAP
+141 
-154 PAPTPTAPKAPTALT
+154 
-169 ARPTTPASGAVE
+169 
-181 HKDKGTGAARPIL
+181 
-194 DDDDVP
+194 
-200 SPPKPKKAAPAAAKP
+200 
-215 KKDREAPEEARR
+215 
-227 RPRWPPMEI
+227 
-236 SSSSSDEG
+236 
-244 GRAPE
+244 
-249 PKAKAERK
+249 
-257 RARPTDPDDFSPE
+257 
-270 AARQV
+270 
-275 LQAHVLLSSI
+275 AHVLLSSI

-349 RVSELPPEITAEQ
+349 RGGEAQQATPQI
-362 RTELRQRVEKLN
+362 R
-374 KLHPRSGRSL
+374 
-384 ARCLRP
+384 
-390 HNNAPLPP
+390 
-398 AQHLKEDYIDVAVYN
+398 QHLKEDYIDVAVYN

-562 QTFMLLEAHDAAEVA
+562 QTFMLLEAHDAAE
-577 AGDHPPVL
+577 
-585 YLPPD
+585 
-590 EAAREILR
+590 AAREILR

-631 EELGCPFERLNETD
+631 EELGELGCPFERLNETD

-700 MGHHDIPRASK
+700 MGHHDIP
-711 RMLKTVDRELR
+711 
-722 EERRALRE
+722 
-730 EAASEHPEPPK
+730 
-741 SEPAKRATLKALLSQ
+741 
-756 AEPTSEAEAKA
+756 
-767 AEADDEY
+767 
-774 EVKACALPPESA
+774 
-786 TEEAQPSPNPAIT
+786 
-799 TLAHRAIHWLIHLH
+799 
-813 SAFSGSLLRLK
+813 
-824 LSPRPILLQFAGQFF
+824 
-839 PHHPSFPQVPEL
+839 
-851 SSHIHSSHSANI
+851 
-863 LFVPAISS
+863 VPAS
-871 QTLDS
+871 
-876 IDSRVNSYP
+876 
-885 FLPYFIHQ
+885 
-893 RFSPNQLHH
+893 
-902 LIPYPAHLH
+902 AC